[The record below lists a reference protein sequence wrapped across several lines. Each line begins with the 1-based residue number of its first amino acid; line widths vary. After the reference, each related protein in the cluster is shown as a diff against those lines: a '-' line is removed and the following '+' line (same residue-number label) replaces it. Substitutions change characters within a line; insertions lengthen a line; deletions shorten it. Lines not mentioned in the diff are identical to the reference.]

1 MQKDIHPEWY
11 PNAEVVYDG
20 ETIMHVGSTK
30 PRIVVDIWSG
40 THPFFT
46 GEQRLIDTEGQVDR
60 FMRRLQQR
68 QSLADARE
76 KVVEKADPRKYEIA
90 AMELDKRAENAFVA
104 AGLTTV
110 GDIADALA
118 EGDDTLLAI
127 QGIGQTALINVRR
140 YLRHEELLED

>member
-11 PNAEVVYDG
+11 PNAEVVFDG
-20 ETIMHVGSTK
+20 ETVMHVGSTK

-40 THPFFT
+40 SHPFFT

-68 QSLADARE
+68 QKMAEARV
-76 KVVEKADPRKYEIA
+76 KVVEKKDPRKFEIG
-90 AMELDKRAENAFVA
+90 AMGLDKRAENAFVE

-118 EGDDTLLAI
+118 EGEDTLLAI

-140 YLRHEELLED
+140 YLRNEELLD

>member
-1 MQKDIHPEWY
+1 MQKDIHPKWY
-11 PNAEVVYDG
+11 PNAEVVFDG
-20 ETIMHVGSTK
+20 ETVMHVGSTK

-40 THPFFT
+40 SHPFFT

-68 QSLADARE
+68 QKMAEARV
-76 KVVEKADPRKYEIA
+76 KVVEKKDLRKFEIS
-90 AMELDKRAENAFVA
+90 AMGLDKRAENAFVE

-118 EGDDTLLAI
+118 EGEDTLLAI

-140 YLRHEELLED
+140 YLRNEELLD